1 MMNYQNI
8 LSIFK
13 LILDNLLIVAPSQIK
28 YLNIIIM
35 KLLKLCLFFTS
46 FLFLTGF
53 VHLPAVLGPAITA
66 ATSGN
71 LAKATAQLVFDNEFK
86 KKTGKS
92 SLSYITEEVSKNN
105 KENQINEDFKN
116 LIEKRIKTVHQK
128 LVDQNNEPKI
138 IKDFKLL
145 VEKRVK
151 FTHKKLIQQKINQ

>member
-1 MMNYQNI
+1 MI
-8 LSIFK
+8 LRFFK
-13 LILDNLLIVAPSQIK
+13 I
-28 YLNIIIM
+28 
-35 KLLKLCLFFTS
+35 CLFLTS

-53 VHLPAVLGPAITA
+53 VPLPAVLGPAITA

-71 LAKATAQLVFDNEFK
+71 LVKATAQLVFDNEVK

-105 KENQINEDFKN
+105 KENRLNKDFRD
-116 LIEKRIKTVHQK
+116 LVEKRVEITHQK
-128 LVDQNNEPKI
+128 LVDQKNEKKI

-151 FTHKKLIQQKINQ
+151 LTHRKLTQQKINQ

>member
-1 MMNYQNI
+1 M
-8 LSIFK
+8 
-13 LILDNLLIVAPSQIK
+13 
-28 YLNIIIM
+28 IIRF
-35 KLLKLCLFFTS
+35 LKLSLFLTS

-53 VHLPAVLGPAITA
+53 VPLPAVLGPAITV

-92 SLSYITEEVSKNN
+92 SLGYITEEVSKNK

-116 LIEKRIKTVHQK
+116 LIEKRVKTVHQK

-145 VEKRVK
+145 VENRVEL
-151 FTHKKLIQQKINQ
+151 THKKLIQQKTNQ

>member
-1 MMNYQNI
+1 
-8 LSIFK
+8 
-13 LILDNLLIVAPSQIK
+13 
-28 YLNIIIM
+28 M

-105 KENQINEDFKN
+105 KENQINKDFKN
-116 LIEKRIKTVHQK
+116 LIEKRVKTVHQK

>member
-1 MMNYQNI
+1 M
-8 LSIFK
+8 
-13 LILDNLLIVAPSQIK
+13 
-28 YLNIIIM
+28 IIRF
-35 KLLKLCLFFTS
+35 LKLSLFLTS

-53 VHLPAVLGPAITA
+53 VPLPAVLGPAITA

-105 KENQINEDFKN
+105 QENRINKDFRD
-116 LIEKRIKTVHQK
+116 LIEKRVEIVHQK
-128 LVDQNNEPKI
+128 LVEQNNESKI

-145 VEKRVK
+145 VEKRVEL
-151 FTHKKLIQQKINQ
+151 THKKLIQQKINQ

>member
-1 MMNYQNI
+1 
-8 LSIFK
+8 
-13 LILDNLLIVAPSQIK
+13 
-28 YLNIIIM
+28 M

-92 SLSYITEEVSKNN
+92 SLNYITEEVSKNN

-116 LIEKRIKTVHQK
+116 LIEKRVKTVHQK

-151 FTHKKLIQQKINQ
+151 FTHKKLIQQKIN

>member
-1 MMNYQNI
+1 MNYHNI
-8 LSIFK
+8 LLVLK
-13 LILDNLLIVAPSQIK
+13 LILDNFIIVASNQIK
-28 YLNIIIM
+28 YSNLMI
-35 KLLKLCLFFTS
+35 LRFLKLSLFLTS

-53 VHLPAVLGPAITA
+53 VPLPAVLGPAITV

-92 SLSYITEEVSKNN
+92 SLGYITEEVSKNK

-116 LIEKRIKTVHQK
+116 LIEKRVKTVHQK

-145 VEKRVK
+145 VEKRVEL
-151 FTHKKLIQQKINQ
+151 THKKLKQQKINQ

>member
-1 MMNYQNI
+1 MI
-8 LSIFK
+8 IRLSKI
-13 LILDNLLIVAPSQIK
+13 
-28 YLNIIIM
+28 
-35 KLLKLCLFFTS
+35 CLFLTS

-71 LAKATAQLVFDNEFK
+71 LIKASAQLVLDNEFK

-92 SLSYITEEVSKNN
+92 SLGYITEEVSKNN
-105 KENQINEDFKN
+105 KKNQINEDLKN
-116 LIEKRIKTVHQK
+116 MIEKRVKTVHQK
-128 LVDQNNEPKI
+128 LVDQNNEAKI

-151 FTHKKLIQQKINQ
+151 LTHNKLIQQKINQ